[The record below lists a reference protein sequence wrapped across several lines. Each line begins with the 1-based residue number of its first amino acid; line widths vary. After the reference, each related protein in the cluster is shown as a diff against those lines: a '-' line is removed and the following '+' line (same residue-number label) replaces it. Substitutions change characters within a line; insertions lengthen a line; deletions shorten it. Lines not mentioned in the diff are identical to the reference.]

1 MSFFIELFCVVTLQ
15 YQILVRIAIAYFIIE
30 KKKAAPQPWQAIA
43 QRFGSTGIC
52 LTTIYICIKSNIFMI
67 ITLETRTADS
77 VRTYFEKAN
86 RPEIKQVLPQK
97 AKTVEE
103 ALADYEETLLPNA
116 TSFGQ
121 TVYVDGKY
129 VGDVWCYC
137 IDMDDEPNCMLSFC
151 IFELEYWSKG
161 IATSAVNMFIKNVC
175 ERYNVKTIGA
185 FTFAH
190 NNASIRVLEKNGFVV
205 IEEFEEDGVL
215 SKYLQYEC

>member
-1 MSFFIELFCVVTLQ
+1 MINFWWVTRPKRKLNSIPEVLATFAEISLNQ
-15 YQILVRIAIAYFIIE
+15 E
-30 KKKAAPQPWQAIA
+30 WQG
-43 QRFGSTGIC
+43 QRDTH
-52 LTTIYICIKSNIFMI
+52 LA
-67 ITLETRTADS
+67 L
-77 VRTYFEKAN
+77 
-86 RPEIKQVLPQK
+86 
-97 AKTVEE
+97 EE
-103 ALADYEETLLPNA
+103 ALEDYEKTLLPNA

-161 IATSAVNMFIKNVC
+161 IATSAVKMFIKNVC
-175 ERYNVKTIGA
+175 ERYGVRTIGA
-185 FTFAH
+185 FTYAH

>member
-1 MSFFIELFCVVTLQ
+1 MV
-15 YQILVRIAIAYFIIE
+15 
-30 KKKAAPQPWQAIA
+30 
-43 QRFGSTGIC
+43 
-52 LTTIYICIKSNIFMI
+52 
-67 ITLETRTADS
+67 ITLEKRTADS
-77 VRTYFEKAN
+77 VKIYFEKTN

-103 ALADYEETLLPNA
+103 ALKDYEKTLLTNA

-137 IDMDDEPNCMLSFC
+137 IDMDDEPNCMVSFC
-151 IFELEYWSKG
+151 IFEPEYWSKG
-161 IATSAVNMFIKNVC
+161 IATTAVKMFIQNVC
-175 ERYNVKTIGA
+175 AQYNFKTIGA

-190 NNASIRVLEKNGFVV
+190 NNASIRVLEKNGFAVM
-205 IEEFEEDGVL
+205 EEFEENGVL

>member
-1 MSFFIELFCVVTLQ
+1 MKKLFKLSLVVVMVALVGFFLVGCNKDNKKEENMTRVTVDINPSIEIIVDEDDKVVSVTALNDEGN
-15 YQILVRIAIAYFIIE
+15 IIIVGE
-30 KKKAAPQPWQAIA
+30 
-43 QRFGSTGIC
+43 
-52 LTTIYICIKSNIFMI
+52 TI
-67 ITLETRTADS
+67 
-77 VRTYFEKAN
+77 VG
-86 RPEIKQVLPQK
+86 
-97 AKTVEE
+97 KTVEE
-103 ALADYEETLLPNA
+103 ALEDYEKTLLPNA

-121 TVYVDGKY
+121 TVHVDGKY

-175 ERYNVKTIGA
+175 ERYDVKTIGA